1 MQRGLKKSFILDF
14 MNQGYL
20 ITRERELVVTK
31 DLILALVSEIGEL
44 AECFRWLS
52 EEELDKILKN
62 HEKKKK
68 IEEEVADILYWLI
81 IISDKLGIDMLK
93 VLENKMEINKKRF
106 PIEESKG
113 VHTNPIEGSKGRR

>member
-1 MQRGLKKSFILDF
+1 MALTLEE
-14 MNQGYL
+14 
-20 ITRERELVVTK
+20 ITREIKQFCSERDWDKFLKPK

-113 VHTNPIEGSKGRR
+113 VHTNPIDGSKGRR